1 VGWAFTTRRS
11 IRHCWP
17 TSAAGWPVP
26 PAPTAIFEAV
36 REVVKA
42 TGVLKGKHRRALDST
57 VLDDAV
63 AIFETVT
70 TTPALQAA

>member
-1 VGWAFTTRRS
+1 M
-11 IRHCWP
+11 
-17 TSAAGWPVP
+17 
-26 PAPTAIFEAV
+26 